1 MCILSHTRMTLRR
14 SRLRLSTLMSF
25 TFRASAMCSELT
37 STPPLSSS
45 FQRGQGHLF
54 KTIDYLATNQRK
66 EMSNCGNVSMDRYW
80 SYVATPLFFVTIG
93 FGLYT
98 LFNTQDIHLV
108 PTKSISSTVA
118 AITSGAK
125 TPASVAA
132 PAAP

>member
-1 MCILSHTRMTLRR
+1 
-14 SRLRLSTLMSF
+14 
-25 TFRASAMCSELT
+25 
-37 STPPLSSS
+37 
-45 FQRGQGHLF
+45 
-54 KTIDYLATNQRK
+54 
-66 EMSNCGNVSMDRYW
+66 
-80 SYVATPLFFVTIG
+80 VATPLFFVTIG

-132 PAAP
+132 PAATAAAAP

>member
-1 MCILSHTRMTLRR
+1 
-14 SRLRLSTLMSF
+14 
-25 TFRASAMCSELT
+25 
-37 STPPLSSS
+37 
-45 FQRGQGHLF
+45 
-54 KTIDYLATNQRK
+54 
-66 EMSNCGNVSMDRYW
+66 MSNCGNVSMDRYW

-132 PAAP
+132 PAATAAAAP